1 MPDALDPP
9 PEAPRARRAPADAD
23 TDAHARPVPAGG
35 WLLFVVFVAGAAL
48 MAFEIVGSRLL
59 APTFGS
65 STYVWGSL
73 ISVFLAALASGYSLG
88 GRLADRRPN
97 AATLATLLTCAGI
110 LVAATVLL
118 SEPLQG
124 FITDHNPS
132 GTRSNPLIASVLLF
146 GPASVLVG
154 MVSPFAV
161 RLRALDVATVGR
173 TAGSLYG
180 LSTAGSIAGTIAA
193 SFWLVQQAG
202 SDATVL
208 IVAGA
213 IAACAVVAA
222 VGGRARARALG
233 FSMVGVV
240 AVLVVWGLG
249 AGGADIGSKFSGA
262 SSDYSPVFH
271 AGGYRPEFQPDQSGT
286 LRAQQDS
293 GYHRIRVVDY
303 AAGQFGERP
312 VRVMHFDN
320 SSQAAVP
327 LVQGKPVTAGVPRFG
342 YLRAIDLLPAIRPQ
356 ARRVLLIGL
365 GSGAAAM
372 RLNELR
378 PDLAIDVVEID
389 PAVVAV
395 ARTWFGYRDA
405 SNGNPRITTH
415 VGDGRTWLAAQP
427 DSTSFDAVYI
437 DAYFADS
444 IPFHL
449 TTREFL
455 RLVRSHLAV
464 DGIAAANLIGAV
476 EGSRSELFRSMHRT
490 WAEVFNDIATYPVP
504 AEDGSL
510 DLSTFTNIE
519 LIASADRGVLPP
531 RGGEA
536 SLVEAADLAV
546 PATTLLDA
554 SFMRLLAARYT
565 KSISTSGVPVL
576 TDDRAPVDS
585 LLAVD
590 GI

>member
-1 MPDALDPP
+1 MPDALNLPP
-9 PEAPRARRAPADAD
+9 DAPRTRRAHPVDGAGRPA
-23 TDAHARPVPAGG
+23 PAGG

-97 AATLATLLTCAGI
+97 AATLATLLTCAAI

-118 SEPLQG
+118 SEPLQDW
-124 FITDHNPS
+124 ITDVNPR

-146 GPASVLVG
+146 GPASVLIG

-161 RLRALDVATVGR
+161 RLRALDVATLGR

-213 IAACAVVAA
+213 IAACAVMAA
-222 VGGRARARALG
+222 VGGHARARAVG
-233 FSMVGVV
+233 FTLFGVL

-303 AAGQFGERP
+303 AAGQFGARP

-327 LVQGKPVTAGVPRFG
+327 LVKGKPVTAGVPRFG
-342 YLRAIDLLPAIRPQ
+342 YLRVIDLLPAIRPEAQ
-356 ARRVLLIGL
+356 RVLLVGL

-372 RLNELR
+372 RLAELR
-378 PDLAIDVVEID
+378 PDLDIDVVEID

-395 ARTWFGYRDA
+395 ARKWFGYRDS

-427 DSTSFDAVYI
+427 DSAEFDAVYI

-455 RLVRSHLAV
+455 ELVRSHLAP
-464 DGIAAANLIGAV
+464 DGIASANLIGAV

-490 WAEVFNDIATYPVP
+490 WSKVFSDVATYPVP
-504 AEDGSL
+504 AEGGSL

-536 SLVEAADLAV
+536 SLVEAADLDV
-546 PATTLLDA
+546 PASTLLDA
-554 SFMRLLAARYT
+554 SFTRLIAARYSR
-565 KSISTSGVPVL
+565 SISTSGVPVL

>member
-1 MPDALDPP
+1 MRLRTELQLLKQRA
-9 PEAPRARRAPADAD
+9 AP
-23 TDAHARPVPAGG
+23 TSAGS

-97 AATLATLLTCAGI
+97 AATLATLLTIAAV

-118 SEPLQG
+118 SSPLQRW
-124 FITDHNPS
+124 ITHVDF
-132 GTRSNPLIASVLLF
+132 GVRTNPLLASVLLF

-161 RLRALDVATVGR
+161 RLRALDVATLGR
-173 TAGSLYG
+173 TAGALYG

-208 IVAGA
+208 LVA
-213 IAACAVVAA
+213 AALAVCAVVAA
-222 VGGRARARALG
+222 VGGRAPAIAFFFTL
-233 FSMVGVV
+233 VGVV
-240 AVLVVWGLG
+240 AVLVVWALG
-249 AGGADIGSKFSGA
+249 AGGATVGSNFSGA
-262 SSDYSPVFH
+262 DSNYSPVFH
-271 AGGYRPEFQPDQSGT
+271 AGGYRPQFHPSKAGK

-303 AAGQFGERP
+303 AAGQFGARP
-312 VRVMHFDN
+312 VRVLHFDN

-327 LVQGKPVTAGVPRFG
+327 LSPRGTPVTTGLPRFA
-342 YLRAIDLLPAIRPQ
+342 YLRAIDLLPALRPH

-372 RLNELR
+372 RLHELR
-378 PDLAIDVVEID
+378 PHLAIDVVELD
-389 PAVVAV
+389 PAVVVV
-395 ARTWFGYRDA
+395 ARRWFGYRDS
-405 SNGNPRITTH
+405 SNGVPQISTH
-415 VGDGRTWLAAQP
+415 VGDGRTWLAAQR
-427 DSTSFDAVYI
+427 DARFDAVFV

-449 TTREFL
+449 TTAEFL
-455 RLVRSHLAV
+455 RIVRRHLRP
-464 DGIAAANLIGAV
+464 DGVAAANLIGAAH
-476 EGSRSELFRSMHRT
+476 GSRSKLFRSMHRT
-490 WAEVFNDIATYPVP
+490 WASVFDDVATYPVRS
-504 AEDGSL
+504 EDGSL
-510 DLSTFTNIE
+510 ELDTFINIE
-519 LIASADRGVLPP
+519 LFATTGRGVLPP
-531 RGGEA
+531 KGGEQ
-536 SLVEAADLAV
+536 SLVESAATAI
-546 PATTLLDA
+546 PAGTLLD
-554 SFMRLLAARYT
+554 SGFVRLLADRYT
-565 KSISTSGVPVL
+565 LAPAVDDVPVL
-576 TDDRAPVDS
+576 TDDKAPVDS